1 MDLSIKLALV
11 NNLVNKEVKKCEKY
25 AKSVDILFKKY
36 REFGAEHADTL
47 KKLGTERNDKIIEKE
62 IFQTL

>member
-1 MDLSIKLALV
+1 MNKEVS
-11 NNLVNKEVKKCEKY
+11 KEVKKCEKY
-25 AKSVDILFKKY
+25 TQSIDILFKKY
-36 REFGAEHADTL
+36 REIGAEHADTL